1 MCSVELLCYLLNCII
16 GTIQVT
22 EGRMRPAGHVLVSP
36 ALEYGVRKVHANND
50 GWELDPKGK
59 YNNLISR

>member
-1 MCSVELLCYLLNCII
+1 
-16 GTIQVT
+16 
-22 EGRMRPAGHVLVSP
+22 MRPAGHVLVSP